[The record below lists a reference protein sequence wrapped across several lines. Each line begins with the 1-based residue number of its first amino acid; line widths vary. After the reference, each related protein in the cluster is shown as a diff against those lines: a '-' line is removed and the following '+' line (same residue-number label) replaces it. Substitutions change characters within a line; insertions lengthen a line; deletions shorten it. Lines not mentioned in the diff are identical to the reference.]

1 MKLKSKF
8 LYTLTTLFIIT
19 SCGGGG
25 GGGGSDPLP
34 QLIRA
39 VISSFTSTS
48 MSTEVGSSIDLS
60 WSSTNSSSCNASG
73 AWSGSKP
80 SNGSETINIST
91 AGTST
96 YTLTCIGEGGNATS
110 SIQIEGYRNIVGVTV
125 DGYISGASIFI
136 DTDNDYALDSS
147 ETSTTSSTDGS
158 FTIKYANGVLASL
171 GGQDVDTQTQLD
183 NLLLIRDLSGYTES
197 SFMITPVTS
206 VAHFMPSQNIYNLLG
221 LDSDLDIYTTDPVAN
236 IGSGAGYD
244 LLYEKGNQLT
254 ILAYSLQNI
263 SNDLNSSMDSTADY
277 FKAIS
282 DEIALEYTD
291 TEAAVNIE
299 KGAFIEKV
307 IDNLITA
314 KSLTIDASNKANA
327 VKALSSVIP
336 VIGIKATNDL
346 TASVLRFSTN
356 KFQNDF
362 LSIVKGTAD
371 QSVITSYTS
380 DVLNYIAADQNINA
394 SDIQPTI
401 LAFADAVSLQE
412 DASISFSPLLND
424 SLTTGS
430 AFTITASSPSNGS
443 VAISGETITYT
454 PSANF
459 NGQDSFD
466 YTVTQSSISASS
478 TVSVTVAAVN
488 DAPVLN
494 IASTINYKE
503 NDTVSIDPSAID
515 VDGDDLTLSISG
527 TDSESFTLTN
537 NLLLFNSPPD
547 YETKDSYNVTLT
559 LTDGILSVEKTIT
572 INIKDINEDVGY
584 KVPTSIDVIETKE

>member
-1 MKLKSKF
+1 MKSNLKSI
-8 LYTLTTLFIIT
+8 YIITSLFIIS

-25 GGGGSDPLP
+25 GGGGAA
-34 QLIRA
+34 A
-39 VISSFTSTS
+39 VQKIAATISSFTSS
-48 MSTEVGSSIDLS
+48 IFSTEVGSSVEIT
-60 WSSTNSSSCNASG
+60 WSSSNASSCSASG
-73 AWSGSKP
+73 GWSGTKAV
-80 SNGSETINIST
+80 NGSETIEVSSVGDT
-91 AGTST
+91 A
-96 YTLTCIGEGGNATS
+96 YTLTCIGEGGNASRT
-110 SIQIEGYRNIVGVTV
+110 ITIEGYRNIVGIAV

-136 DTDNDYALDSS
+136 DMDEDYSLDSN

-158 FTIKYANGVLASL
+158 FTIKYENGVLASL

-336 VIGIKATNDL
+336 VIGIKSTNDL

-430 AFTITASSPSNGS
+430 AFTITTSSPSNGS

-466 YTVTQSSISASS
+466 YTVTQGSISASS

-547 YETKDSYNVTLT
+547 YETKDLYTITLT

>member
-1 MKLKSKF
+1 MKSNLKSI
-8 LYTLTTLFIIT
+8 YIITSLFIIS

-25 GGGGSDPLP
+25 GGGGAA
-34 QLIRA
+34 A
-39 VISSFTSTS
+39 VQKIAATISSFTSS
-48 MSTEVGSSIDLS
+48 IFSTEVGSSVEIT
-60 WSSTNSSSCNASG
+60 WSSSNASSCSASG
-73 AWSGSKP
+73 GWSGTKAV
-80 SNGSETINIST
+80 NGSETIEVSSVGDT
-91 AGTST
+91 A
-96 YTLTCIGEGGNATS
+96 YTLTCIGEGGNASRT
-110 SIQIEGYRNIVGVTV
+110 ITIEGYRNIVGIAV

-136 DTDNDYALDSS
+136 DMDEDYSLDSN

-158 FTIKYANGVLASL
+158 FTIKYENGVLASL

-221 LDSDLDIYTTDPVAN
+221 LDNDLDIYTTDPVAN

-282 DEIALEYTD
+282 DEIVLEYTD

-336 VIGIKATNDL
+336 VIGIKSTNDL

-430 AFTITASSPSNGS
+430 AFTITTSSPSNGS

-466 YTVTQSSISASS
+466 YTVTQGSISASS

-547 YETKDSYNVTLT
+547 YETKDSYTVTLT

>member
-1 MKLKSKF
+1 MKTNLKSI
-8 LYTLTTLFIIT
+8 YIITSLFIIS

-25 GGGGSDPLP
+25 GGGGAA
-34 QLIRA
+34 A
-39 VISSFTSTS
+39 VQKLAATISSFTSS
-48 MSTEVGSSIDLS
+48 IFSTEVGSSVEIT
-60 WSSTNSSSCNASG
+60 WSSSNASSCSASG
-73 AWSGSKP
+73 GWSGTKAV
-80 SNGSETINIST
+80 NGSETIEVSSVGDT
-91 AGTST
+91 T
-96 YTLTCIGEGGNATS
+96 YTLTCSGEGGNASRT
-110 SIQIEGYRNIVGVTV
+110 ITIEGYRNIVGIAV

-136 DTDNDYALDSS
+136 DMDEDYSLDSN

-158 FTIKYANGVLASL
+158 FTIKYENGVLASL

-314 KSLTIDASNKANA
+314 KSLTIDATNKANA

-336 VIGIKATNDL
+336 VIGIKSTNDL

-380 DVLNYIAADQNINA
+380 DVLNYIATDQNINA
-394 SDIQPTI
+394 EDIQPTI
-401 LAFADAVSLQE
+401 IAFADNISLEE
-412 DASISFSPLLND
+412 DANISFSPLLND
-424 SLTTGS
+424 SLTTGT
-430 AFTITASSPSNGS
+430 AFVISTTTPSNGS
-443 VAISGETITYT
+443 VSINGETITYT
-454 PSANF
+454 PSANY
-459 NGQDSFD
+459 NGLDTFD
-466 YTVTQSSISASS
+466 YTVTQGSISASS

-503 NDTVSIDPSAID
+503 NDTVSIDPSPID

-537 NLLLFNSPPD
+537 NLLVFNSPPD
-547 YETKDSYNVTLT
+547 YETKDLYTVILT
-559 LTDGILSVEKTIT
+559 LTDGILSDEKTIT

>member
-1 MKLKSKF
+1 MKTNLKSI
-8 LYTLTTLFIIT
+8 YIITSLFIIS

-25 GGGGSDPLP
+25 GGGGAA
-34 QLIRA
+34 A
-39 VISSFTSTS
+39 VQKLAATISSFTSS
-48 MSTEVGSSIDLS
+48 IFSTEVGSSVEIT
-60 WSSTNSSSCNASG
+60 WSSSNASSCSASG
-73 AWSGSKP
+73 GWSGTKAV
-80 SNGSETINIST
+80 NGSETIEVSSVGDT
-91 AGTST
+91 T
-96 YTLTCIGEGGNATS
+96 YTLTCSGEGGNASRT
-110 SIQIEGYRNIVGVTV
+110 ITIEGYRNIVGIAV

-136 DTDNDYALDSS
+136 DMDEDYSLDSS

-158 FTIKYANGVLASL
+158 FTIKYENGVLASL

-314 KSLTIDASNKANA
+314 KSLTIDASSKANA

-336 VIGIKATNDL
+336 VIGIKSTNDL

-362 LSIVKGTAD
+362 LSIVKGVAD

-380 DVLNYIAADQNINA
+380 DVLNYIATDQNINA
-394 SDIQPTI
+394 EDIQPTI
-401 LAFADAVSLQE
+401 IAFADSISLEE
-412 DASISFSPLLND
+412 DANISFSPLLND
-424 SLTTGS
+424 ALTTGT
-430 AFTITASSPSNGS
+430 AFVISTTTPSNGS
-443 VAISGETITYT
+443 VSVNGETITYT
-454 PSANF
+454 PSANY
-459 NGQDSFD
+459 NGLDTFD
-466 YTVTQSSISASS
+466 YTVTQGSISASS

-503 NDTVSIDPSAID
+503 NDTVSIDPSVID

-527 TDSESFTLTN
+527 TDSELFTLTN

-547 YETKDSYNVTLT
+547 YETKDSYTVTLT
-559 LTDGILSVEKTIT
+559 LTDGIETVEKSIT
-572 INIKDINEDVGY
+572 INITDVNESVGY
-584 KVPTSIDVIETKE
+584 KVPTSIDVIETKD

>member
-1 MKLKSKF
+1 MKLNFKH
-8 LYTLTTLFIIT
+8 LYILSSLFIIT

-25 GGGGSDPLP
+25 GGGGSAV
-34 QLIRA
+34 QLIA
-39 VISSFTSTS
+39 ASISSFTSNIF
-48 MSTEVGSSIDLS
+48 STEVGTSVEIS
-60 WSSTNSSSCNASG
+60 WSSSNASSCSASG
-73 AWSGSKP
+73 SWTGSKATSGSE
-80 SNGSETINIST
+80 SVEIST
-91 AGTST
+91 VGDTT
-96 YTLTCIGEGGNATS
+96 FTLTCSGEGGNASRT
-110 SIQIEGYRNIVGVTV
+110 ITIEGYRNIIGITV
-125 DGYISGASIFI
+125 DGYITGASIFI
-136 DTDNDYALDSS
+136 DADGDYALDSA

-158 FTIKYANGVLASL
+158 FTIKYENGVLASL

-183 NLLLIRDLSGYTES
+183 NLLLVRDLSGYSDS
-197 SFMITPVTS
+197 SFMVTPVTS
-206 VAHFMPSQNIYNLLG
+206 VAHFIPSENIYNLLG

-263 SNDLNSSMDSTADY
+263 TNDLNSSMDSTADY
-277 FKAIS
+277 FKAIG
-282 DEIALEYTD
+282 DEIVLAYAD
-291 TEAAVNIE
+291 TESAVNIE
-299 KGAFIEKV
+299 KSVFIEKV
-307 IDNLITA
+307 VNNLIAA
-314 KSLTIDASNKANA
+314 KSLNINDTNKSNAI
-327 VKALSSVIP
+327 KALSSVIP
-336 VIGIKATNDL
+336 VIGIKSTGDL

-356 KFQNDF
+356 QFQNDF

-380 DVLNYIAADQNINA
+380 DVLNYIATDQNINA
-394 SDIQPTI
+394 EDIQPTI
-401 LAFADAVSLQE
+401 IAFADNISLEE
-412 DASISFSPLLND
+412 DANISFSPLLND
-424 SLTTGS
+424 SLTTGT
-430 AFTITASSPSNGS
+430 AFVISTTTPSNGS
-443 VAISGETITYT
+443 VSINGETITYT
-454 PSANF
+454 PSANY
-459 NGQDSFD
+459 NGLDTFD
-466 YTVTQSSISASS
+466 YTVTQGSISASS

-547 YETKDSYNVTLT
+547 YETKDLYTITLT

>member
-1 MKLKSKF
+1 MKTNLKSI
-8 LYTLTTLFIIT
+8 YIITSLFIIS

-25 GGGGSDPLP
+25 GGGGAA
-34 QLIRA
+34 A
-39 VISSFTSTS
+39 VQKLAATISSFTSS
-48 MSTEVGSSIDLS
+48 IFSTEVGSSVEIT
-60 WSSTNSSSCNASG
+60 WSSSNASSCSASG
-73 AWSGSKP
+73 GWSGTKDV
-80 SNGSETINIST
+80 NGSETIEVSSVGDT
-91 AGTST
+91 T
-96 YTLTCIGEGGNATS
+96 YTLTCSGEGGNASRT
-110 SIQIEGYRNIVGVTV
+110 ITIEGYRNIVGIAV

-136 DTDNDYALDSS
+136 DMDEDYSLDSS

-158 FTIKYANGVLASL
+158 FTIKYENGVLASL

-282 DEIALEYTD
+282 DEIAIEYTD

-314 KSLTIDASNKANA
+314 KSLTIDATNKANA

-336 VIGIKATNDL
+336 VIGIKSTNDL

-362 LSIVKGTAD
+362 LSIVKGVAD

-380 DVLNYIAADQNINA
+380 DVLNYIATDQNINA
-394 SDIQPTI
+394 EDIQPTI
-401 LAFADAVSLQE
+401 IAFADSISLEE
-412 DASISFSPLLND
+412 DANISFSPLLND
-424 SLTTGS
+424 ALTTGT
-430 AFTITASSPSNGS
+430 AFVISTTTPSNGS
-443 VAISGETITYT
+443 VSVNGETITYT
-454 PSANF
+454 PSANY
-459 NGQDSFD
+459 NGLDTFD
-466 YTVTQSSISASS
+466 YTVTQGSISASS

-503 NDTVSIDPSAID
+503 NDTVSIDPSVID

-527 TDSESFTLTN
+527 TDSELFTLTN

-547 YETKDSYNVTLT
+547 YETKDSYTVTLT
-559 LTDGILSVEKTIT
+559 LTDGIETVEKSIT
-572 INIKDINEDVGY
+572 INITDVNESVGY
-584 KVPTSIDVIETKE
+584 KVPTSIDVIETKD